1 MSDKQLS
8 SFLEAA
14 RKDAGLQE
22 KLKSA
27 ADLDAA
33 IALAKESGFDI
44 SEADWLR
51 YQAKQPLKLSEEE
64 LEGVAGGGATCQY
77 SNCRCVSVD

>member
-8 SFLEAA
+8 AFLEAA
-14 RKDAGLQE
+14 QKDAGLQE

-51 YQAKQPLKLSEEE
+51 YQAK
-64 LEGVAGGGATCQY
+64 
-77 SNCRCVSVD
+77 